1 MSSHV
6 LQRPGQ
12 LYEGLYP
19 AVVTAL
25 GGDPDGRRR
34 IEVEFPWL
42 PDDGSGPPR
51 AWATPVTPYADDDQ
65 GFQMLPEIGST
76 VVVGF
81 QAGYLDHPYVVGAVW
96 NGKAPAPQQFDDSN
110 DKRLIRTRSGSLL
123 EFDDTSGSVKITL
136 ETPGGHRVV
145 LDDGRLDV
153 EIRCSN
159 GTRVELT
166 AAGGVR
172 IDANSTVDVT
182 AAMVN
187 VNAPMS
193 KFTGIVQCDTLIAQT
208 GVVSPSYTPGAGNV
222 W

>member
-1 MSSHV
+1 MSTHV

-34 IEVEFPWL
+34 IEIEFPWL

-81 QAGYLDHPYVVGAVW
+81 QAGYLDHPYVMGAVW
-96 NGKAPAPQQFDDSN
+96 NGKAPAPEQFDDGN

-136 ETPGGHRVV
+136 ETRGGHQVV
-145 LDDGRLDV
+145 LDEGAMNIQI
-153 EIRCSN
+153 EHQN
-159 GTRVELT
+159 GTRIELT
-166 AAGGVR
+166 AAGG
-172 IDANSTVDVT
+172 ISIIANSTVDVS
-182 AAMVN
+182 AAMVK
-187 VNAPMS
+187 VDAPMS
-193 KFTGIVQCDTLIAQT
+193 KFTGVVQCDTLIAQT

>member
-1 MSSHV
+1 MSTHV
-6 LQRPGQ
+6 FQRPGQ

-25 GGDPDGRRR
+25 GGDPEARRR

-42 PDDGSGPPR
+42 PVGGAGPPR
-51 AWATPVTPYADDDQ
+51 AWATPVTPYADEDQ
-65 GFQMLPEIGST
+65 GFQMLPDIGST

-81 QAGYLDHPYVVGAVW
+81 QAGYLDYPYVVGAVW
-96 NGKAPAPQQFDDSN
+96 NGKSPAPEQFDDSN

-136 ETPGGHRVV
+136 KTPGGHHVV
-145 LDDGRLDV
+145 LDDGGGNV
-153 EIRCSN
+153 KIRCSS
-159 GTRVELT
+159 GARVELT
-166 AAGGVR
+166 RAGGVK
-172 IDANSTVDVT
+172 IEAAATVDVS
-182 AAMVN
+182 AALVRID
-187 VNAPMS
+187 APMS
-193 KFTGIVQCDTLIAQT
+193 KFTGVVQCDTLIAQT